1 MRKSGHGAGDQ
12 ASTPMLITLLYIVLA
27 ILIITTLFVVVR
39 TLLFSSG
46 GKRAVKAIEGV
57 PVDDQQVAEHLA
69 ASVRCRTVPL
79 DDKGTPDPEAFA
91 QLHRMLAETY
101 PLVHSKLKR
110 EVINGYSLLYTWQG
124 SRPDLEPVMLM
135 AHQDVGVRRPGR
147 VDPPAV
153 RGGDR
158 RRLHLGPRH
167 AGHQEPVDRHHGRG
181 RDAARAGLPPGAH
194 HPVRPGPRR
203 GDRRGQ
209 RLQDHGA
216 DAQGARR
223 PPGRDRG

>member
-1 MRKSGHGAGDQ
+1 
-12 ASTPMLITLLYIVLA
+12 MLSNLLYLVLA
-27 ILIITTLFVVVR
+27 LLIFTTLYVVVR
-39 TLLFSSG
+39 TLLFSLRQ
-46 GKRAVKAIEGV
+46 RAVEPAEGV
-57 PVDDQQVAEHLA
+57 PVDAQTVAEHLA

-91 QLHRMLAETY
+91 AASPDAGGDLPAGAQQAEARGHQRLQPALHLAGQ
-101 PLVHSKLKR
+101 PA
-110 EVINGYSLLYTWQG
+110 
-124 SRPDLEPVMLM
+124 RPGAGHADGAPGCRVVC
-135 AHQDVGVRRPGR
+135 ADPATGVDPSAVRRR
-147 VDPPAV
+147 
-153 RGGDR
+153 DR

-209 RLQDHGA
+209 WLQDHGA